1 MSNRRRPTAPILAL
15 LTVGLLAIV
24 VAFVIETAMGSGNGH
39 RYLAVHVVQAAGAV
53 LILVGTILAV
63 RERSRGRLR
72 D

>member
-1 MSNRRRPTAPILAL
+1 MPNRRRPTAPILAL
-15 LTVGLLAIV
+15 LTVGLLAVV

-53 LILVGTILAV
+53 LVLVGTILAA